1 MIPWTKKYLPKSV
14 SEIIGQQTQI
24 KKIKT
29 NLAPKKPI
37 ILYGPIGT
45 GKSSIVYAIAKERN
59 LEVLEINASDVRNKD
74 AINRIVGSS
83 IQQQSLFH
91 KGKIILIDDV
101 DALSG
106 TKDRG
111 CIQELTSLLPK
122 SQFPIILTCIDP
134 YHKKLK
140 TIRRKTTLIELEP
153 ISLTDIKEHLTNIA
167 QKENITFNEQD
178 IITLAEKAKGD
189 LRVAINDL
197 QSNIIDNNLI
207 LNLPNERDTRESILY
222 CLSMIFKSKNINK
235 TNNIFNKAGE
245 DLDTCILWLDENLPK
260 EYSSEELKQAY
271 NYLSRADVFKGRIRR
286 WQYWRYLVYINTLI
300 TSGIAISK
308 KDKKRPVTTY
318 KQTTRILKLWQ
329 AKMRNAKRT
338 SISDKIAKLTH
349 TSVKRTVQDTFP
361 YLKHLLTQED
371 ICKELNLSEDE
382 VTWLQK

>member
-1 MIPWTKKYLPKSV
+1 MIPWTKKYLPKNIP
-14 SEIIGQQTQI
+14 EIIGQKVQI
-24 KKIKT
+24 QKIKT
-29 NLAPKKPI
+29 NLAPKRPI

-45 GKSSIVYAIAKERN
+45 GKTSIVYALAKERN
-59 LEVLEINASDVRNKD
+59 LEVLEINASDVRNKG
-74 AINRIVGSS
+74 AINKIVGSS

-111 CIQELTSLLPK
+111 CIQELTKLLPK
-122 SQFPIILTCIDP
+122 SKFPMILTCIDP

-140 TIRRKTTLIELEP
+140 TIRRKTTLIELDP
-153 ISLTDIKEHLTNIA
+153 ISLTDTKDHLTNIA
-167 QKENITFNEQD
+167 QKENIKFNEQD
-178 IITLAEKAKGD
+178 IISIAEKAKGD

-197 QSNIIDNNLI
+197 QTNIIDNNLN
-207 LNLPNERDTRESILY
+207 LNIPSERDSRESILY

-260 EYSSEELKQAY
+260 EYSSEELKKAY

-308 KDKKRPVTTY
+308 EKKQRPVTTY

-338 SISDKIAKLTH
+338 SISDKLAKLTH
-349 TSVKRTVQDTFP
+349 TSVKRAVQDTFP
-361 YLKHLLTQED
+361 YLKQLLTQED

-382 VTWLQK
+382 VAWLQR

>member
-1 MIPWTKKYLPKSV
+1 MIPWTKKYLPKNIP
-14 SEIIGQQTQI
+14 EIIGQKVQI
-24 KKIKT
+24 QKIKT
-29 NLAPKKPI
+29 NLAPKRPI

-45 GKSSIVYAIAKERN
+45 GKTSIVYALAKERN
-59 LEVLEINASDVRNKD
+59 LEVLEINASDVRNKG
-74 AINRIVGSS
+74 AINKIVGSS

-111 CIQELTSLLPK
+111 CIQELTKLLPK
-122 SQFPIILTCIDP
+122 SKFPMILTCIDP

-140 TIRRKTTLIELEP
+140 TIRRKTTLIELDP
-153 ISLTDIKEHLTNIA
+153 ISLTDTKDHLTNIA
-167 QKENITFNEQD
+167 QKENIKFNEQD
-178 IITLAEKAKGD
+178 IISIAEKAKGD

-197 QSNIIDNNLI
+197 QTNIIDNNLN
-207 LNLPNERDTRESILY
+207 LNIPSERDSRESILY

-260 EYSSEELKQAY
+260 EYSSEELKKAY

-308 KDKKRPVTTY
+308 EKKQRPVTTY

-338 SISDKIAKLTH
+338 SISDKLAKLTH
-349 TSVKRTVQDTFP
+349 TSVKRAVQDTFP
-361 YLKHLLTQED
+361 YLKQLLSQED

-382 VTWLQK
+382 VAWLQR